1 MAEILRADHVSKAFG
16 DNRILGDIDIHLQD
30 GELVCVLG
38 VSGVGKTTLF
48 NVLSGLIRPD
58 SGRVELRDDSGAFE
72 DVTGQAGRISYML
85 QKDMLLPHKTIIDN
99 VSLPLLLK
107 GTPKK
112 AARAAADR
120 AGAIQP

>member
-58 SGRVELRDDSGAFE
+58 SGRLELRDDSGAFE
-72 DVTGQAGRISYML
+72 DVTGQAGSGCR
-85 QKDMLLPHKTIIDN
+85 
-99 VSLPLLLK
+99 
-107 GTPKK
+107 
-112 AARAAADR
+112 RW
-120 AGAIQP
+120 AGRRTDDDFCEVFFVRGLHFSVKHGIMFSDGLCS